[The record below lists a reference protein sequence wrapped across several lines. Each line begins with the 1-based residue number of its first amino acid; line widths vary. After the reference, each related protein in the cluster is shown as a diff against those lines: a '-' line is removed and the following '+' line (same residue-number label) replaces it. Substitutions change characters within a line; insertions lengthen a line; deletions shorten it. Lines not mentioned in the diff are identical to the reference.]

1 MKHIKYIYI
10 LLLFIG
16 VTSMISGCKEYFDL
30 NENPNF
36 VQAPPLNSLLSTVT
50 HKTGIFSR
58 NMANIVN
65 NYSQYIASPVESSAL
80 DTYEITDQTSQWD
93 SVYRAM
99 SDIYDM
105 QVLARS
111 VNSTE
116 HLGVANVLMAYNLGL
131 ITDIFGAAPYSQAF
145 GGSVLNPVYDG
156 EEALYN
162 ECLNLL
168 NEAIDLLNQDNSAV
182 VLGVNQ
188 DLIHGGNRLAW
199 LKTANAIKARF
210 LNKVSKKSIYDP
222 NAVLSALD
230 NAYTSNADDA
240 GMGVFQGNNPW
251 AQVAISNANALLGGW
266 LSDNFVNHL
275 NGTTYGV
282 FDPRIEQITDRT
294 IHGVFKGTRNGQGNL
309 GPAANTVR
317 DESYISVNS
326 PWTSEESPLWIVTY
340 AETKFIEAEA
350 AFRTNDIPRAY
361 QAYLDGIAANM
372 NKLQVPQAAAQEY
385 INNPVV
391 SVGANAL
398 TLNLIFKEK
407 YVTTYLNA
415 EAWNDVR
422 RHDYQY
428 ENFRMPMNA
437 QLDTF
442 IRRMAYPVGEIS
454 KNGTNVPAEVPLS
467 TNLWWDRP

>member
-1 MKHIKYIYI
+1 MIKFNKIYT
-10 LLLFIG
+10 LLVCVGLASSL
-16 VTSMISGCKEYFDL
+16 TGCEDYFDL
-30 NENPNF
+30 NDNPNF
-36 VQAPPLNSLLSTVT
+36 VQNPPINSLLSTVT
-50 HKTGIFSR
+50 HKTGYTSR
-58 NMANIVN
+58 NVANIVN
-65 NYSQYIASPVESSAL
+65 NYSQYIASPVQSSAL
-80 DTYEITDQTSQWD
+80 DTYEVTDQTSQWD
-93 SVYRAM
+93 QVYLALA
-99 SDIYDM
+99 DIKDM
-105 QVLARS
+105 QELAIS

-116 HLGVANVLMAYNLGL
+116 HWGVANVLMAYNLGL
-131 ITDIFGAAPYSQAF
+131 ITDVFGAAPYSQAF
-145 GGSVLNPVYDG
+145 GMVLNPVYDT

-162 ECLNLL
+162 ECLRLL

-182 VLGVNQ
+182 VLGANQ
-188 DLIHGGNRLAW
+188 DLIHGGDRLAW
-199 LKTANAIKARF
+199 LKTAHAIKARF
-210 LNKVSKKSIYDP
+210 LNKVTKKSFYDP
-222 NAVLSALD
+222 NAVLAALD
-230 NAYTSNADDA
+230 NSYTSNADDA
-240 GMGVFQGNNPW
+240 GMDVFQAVNPW

-275 NGTTYGV
+275 NGVTYGV

-294 IHGVFKGTRNGQGNL
+294 IHGEFVGTRNGQGNL

-326 PWTSEESPLWIVTY
+326 PWTSRESPLWIVTY
-340 AETKFIEAEA
+340 AETKFIESEA
-350 AFRTNDIPRAY
+350 AFRANDIPRAY

-372 NKLQVPQAAAQEY
+372 NKLLVPQAAAQEY
-385 INNPVV
+385 ISNPAV

-398 TLNLIFKEK
+398 TLDLIFKEK

-428 ENFRMPMNA
+428 EDFRMPLNA

-454 KNGTNVPAEVPLS
+454 KNATNVPAEVPLS